1 MEDAGAANA
10 RNDYETELRITRPL
24 ADKGEAWAQFNL
36 GVIYANGQGVPQDYV
51 EAIKWYRLAAA
62 QGNVN
67 ARYNLG
73 VIYDTA

>member
-1 MEDAGAANA
+1 MKRLLLMLLTALLLSASTTWAGPMEDAGLANA

-51 EAIKWYRLAAA
+51 EAVKW
-62 QGNVN
+62 
-67 ARYNLG
+67 
-73 VIYDTA
+73 